1 MKKFFS
7 IFFVATMLGMVFT
20 ACGDEKDQPII
31 PTTQNL
37 ESVYQNETDAH
48 YLFDIDMDKDSS
60 AIYLYNIRFTIGQV
74 QSPAMNIRIDA
85 PVTVDKDGKVYT
97 YAGTG
102 IHPYMQRGGTML
114 RLYDD
119 IYLVT
124 DLTCKV
130 DTKNL
135 TYSITFDCH
144 GGHFDDHGSLK
155 PFTKTGN

>member
-1 MKKFFS
+1 
-7 IFFVATMLGMVFT
+7 
-20 ACGDEKDQPII
+20 
-31 PTTQNL
+31 
-37 ESVYQNETDAH
+37 
-48 YLFDIDMDKDSS
+48 
-60 AIYLYNIRFTIGQV
+60 
-74 QSPAMNIRIDA
+74 
-85 PVTVDKDGKVYT
+85 VTVDKDGKVYT

-102 IHPYMQRGGTML
+102 IHPYMQRVGTML